1 MRGARVSRHRFCSRW
16 IDFLFWVFLCLR
28 AYNAKIFIYSQL
40 AVNAYISIEYLHLNV
55 SIRHLYKGLKI
66 VTESL
71 ETRAR
76 QAPLGDESA
85 YLRDLKRSQKIWVKL
100 FLSESPATYNGN
112 WALYNGKKGS
122 FLQSITGI
130 PAAYNAQAAKA
141 CLVRGIVAQIST
153 TDKHHREKF
162 IFLWKDVLW

>member
-1 MRGARVSRHRFCSRW
+1 MHPKTIISDSLECGGPVLMDISHLVQHATINRLFRGFLSTFTYLLFC
-16 IDFLFWVFLCLR
+16 VFLCPR
-28 AYNAKIFIYSQL
+28 IYDAKIFIYSQL

-85 YLRDLKRSQKIWVKL
+85 YLRDLKRSQKIWVEF

-112 WALYNGKKGS
+112 
-122 FLQSITGI
+122 
-130 PAAYNAQAAKA
+130 
-141 CLVRGIVAQIST
+141 
-153 TDKHHREKF
+153 
-162 IFLWKDVLW
+162 